1 MCSCCESQYSQSWG
15 SWPCWVS
22 NDLASV
28 CAESQSEKDHV
39 KPGTSCI
46 EGTCWEGAKAYFLQL
61 LCEFLRLVFQIS
73 TSSSPPI
80 LWAEQYNRLPVYKW
94 WELDIRVGSQM
105 LGMREPTAS
114 ALCLAYR
121 WRTTLGRG
129 LKGWGCVGQQSYSG
143 CPGQHPSP

>member
-1 MCSCCESQYSQSWG
+1 MLD
-15 SWPCWVS
+15 S
-22 NDLASV
+22 NHTVGVLAST
-28 CAESQSEKDHV
+28 HH
-39 KPGTSCI
+39 P
-46 EGTCWEGAKAYFLQL
+46 EGSAAAW
-61 LCEFLRLVFQIS
+61 S
-73 TSSSPPI
+73 TTVLI
-80 LWAEQYNRLPVYKW
+80 YTV
-94 WELDIRVGSQM
+94 